1 MDLQEKLEIYMPV
14 IEASN
19 LFYAIERSQIIS
31 LMDCLGVYVQVFK
44 KDDDIYKSGD
54 RIRNMGLV
62 LKGAVLIVRDDFWG
76 NRSILSHIVPGGI
89 FGETYACSTE
99 AVVDMMAVAREET
112 EVLFMDVSRVMRFCT
127 NACTFH
133 SRLIQNLLH
142 VFAHK
147 NMALTQKMYFMSER
161 TTKDKLLAY
170 LSAQAG
176 RQGSSY
182 FEIPFNRQQLADYLS
197 VERSAMSAV
206 LCKLRDEGIL
216 EFHKNQFR
224 LKGS

>member
-1 MDLQEKLEIYMPV
+1 
-14 IEASN
+14 
-19 LFYAIERSQIIS
+19 
-31 LMDCLGVYVQVFK
+31 
-44 KDDDIYKSGD
+44 
-54 RIRNMGLV
+54 
-62 LKGAVLIVRDDFWG
+62 
-76 NRSILSHIVPGGI
+76 
-89 FGETYACSTE
+89 
-99 AVVDMMAVAREET
+99 
-112 EVLFMDVSRVMRFCT
+112 MDVSRVMRFCT